1 MKLLI
6 PLLLLVPSFSSLAIN
21 NSKTSLSEEKERV
34 IYFKE
39 MYTPSDP
46 YYNSSTIDGYTQ
58 KSIALNYVGGIES
71 VWDHY
76 KGSGVTIAVIDSGID
91 INHPDFDGKISN
103 KSGYFYYDEY
113 QGKVVQQIGKNYAM
127 HNTTAANRSAHG
139 SNVSG
144 TAAAKNDSTG
154 TIGIAPQAT
163 ILALRVDF
171 SSISLDKAIR
181 YAADNGADVIN
192 MSLGMYAEP
201 YYDGYE
207 HKWYDEEDVDY
218 YPGCETSLTSA
229 LNYAHNK
236 GVILIAAAGNE
247 CTNVHS
253 YPASNNYV
261 IGVGALNYAS
271 GTQTA
276 PFSNYNGSSDTST
289 SNCNVDVV
297 TGGYV
302 IAADYNF
309 NSSSSSYCRT
319 QGTSFSSPI
328 VAGAAA
334 LWKEQNPDGTP
345 DQFKTDLLASVDDIG
360 STGWD
365 TQFGHGRLNIQNLM
379 AQRQAADSI
388 SFSEASHNINVN
400 ESYKLNPTILPSGTY
415 NVTYTS
421 SNTNV
426 ATVNNNGMVTG
437 LRAGSTVITAKV
449 SNLTATITINV
460 SDILITGINL
470 TKTNVSLHIGEST
483 SIGYSLLPANATEA
497 VNVTTSNSNVYYSKS
512 QGKIRGDY
520 AGSSDVIFTS
530 ASGAVTAICH
540 VEVSPVPVE
549 VTLSVNPTSVI
560 ITNVGDTKAISV
572 VVTVTPSSET
582 VEVTRTSSDESIA
595 TINDSNVLTAKGVG
609 SCTITIEAGDKSVD
623 VSVVVLRERSPFTPK
638 GLCGGNIYI
647 SSGVIVSAI
656 SLVAI
661 ILLKKKKKLS
671 K

>member
-1 MKLLI
+1 
-6 PLLLLVPSFSSLAIN
+6 
-21 NSKTSLSEEKERV
+21 
-34 IYFKE
+34 

-103 KSGYFYYDEY
+103 KSGYLYYDEY
-113 QGKVVQQIGKNYAM
+113 QGKVVTQVGKSYAM
-127 HNTTAANRSAHG
+127 HDTTSANRSAHG

-163 ILALRVDF
+163 IMALRVDF

-207 HKWYDEEDVDY
+207 HKWYDKEDVDY

-388 SFSEASHNINVN
+388 SFDEASHNINVN
-400 ESYKLNPTILPSGTY
+400 QSYQLNPTILPAGTY

-437 LRAGSTVITAKV
+437 LRAGSTIITAKV

-460 SDILITGINL
+460 SDVLITSINL
-470 TKTNVSLHIGEST
+470 NKTSLSVHLSDRIYIGANLKYT
-483 SIGYSLLPANATEA
+483 LTPTNATEA
-497 VNVTTSNSNVYYSKS
+497 VNITCSNSNLYYSPS
-512 QGKIRGDY
+512 GGYLRADV
-520 AGSSDVIFTS
+520 AGSCDVTFRS
-530 ASGAVTAICH
+530 ASGAVTAVCH
-540 VEVSPVPVE
+540 VEISPTPVT
-549 VTLSVNPTSVI
+549 VTLTVNPTSVI

-572 VVTVTPSSET
+572 VVTVTPSSEV

-595 TINDSNVLTAKGVG
+595 TMDESNVITAKGVG
-609 SCTITIEAGDKSVD
+609 NCTITIEAGDKSVE
-623 VSVVVLRERSPFTPK
+623 VSVVVLRERNPFTPK

-647 SSGVIVSAI
+647 SSGIVVSAI

-661 ILLKKKKKLS
+661 ILLKKKKRLNK
-671 K
+671 